1 MAELTTIARPY
12 AEAVFR
18 LAQETGLLE
27 PWSDAL
33 TKLAAIAANPDAL
46 EVANNPRFTAEQ
58 VQALL
63 LGLLGDGTRP
73 EVANFIAM
81 VLQNRRF
88 AALPTISQLFHELKS
103 ASEGQVVARVET
115 AFALTDAQ
123 VAELVASLTL
133 QFKRKVNAEVSVDPA
148 LIGGVKVTVGD
159 LVVDASV
166 RGKLAALAASLKS

>member
-18 LAQETGLLE
+18 LAQETGSLA

-33 TKLAAIAANPDAL
+33 SKLAAIAENSDAL

-58 VQALL
+58 VQSLL
-63 LGLLGDGTRP
+63 LGLLGEAARP
-73 EVANFIAM
+73 EVANFIAT

-88 AALPTISQLFHELKS
+88 AALPTISQLFHELKA
-103 ASEGQVVARVET
+103 ASEGEVVALVET

-123 VAELVASLTL
+123 LSELVANLSQ
-133 QFKRKVNAEVSVDPA
+133 QFNRKINAETSVNSA
-148 LIGGVKVTVGD
+148 LIGGVKVTIGD
-159 LVVDASV
+159 LVVDASI
-166 RGKLAALAASLKS
+166 RGKLSALTASLKS